1 MRNFPSTCI
10 TYSENKGNCDSV
22 FHITIVDIQFLTQ
35 MALDGSQLRLRMEDT
50 QGNLQKRSLSN
61 KDRAADLNTKNR

>member
-1 MRNFPSTCI
+1 M
-10 TYSENKGNCDSV
+10 
-22 FHITIVDIQFLTQ
+22 QFLTQ